1 MLIVLRLVK
10 HSWATWGV
18 DDTGYGRVSFFAR
31 PSFHGRAV
39 LFYPFVFLEKK
50 GKNKMKKILSLVIV
64 ALMLFSIV
72 SCDFVENI
80 ISPNTVEDSGAWEN
94 ATYLK
99 DKEFGNGKT
108 TVQVE
113 VKAEGESVTF
123 TIHTDKNILGD
134 ALVEHNLI
142 AGEEGQYGLYVK
154 LVNGIEADYDKDQTY
169 WAFYKN
175 GEYMMSGVDTTEIS
189 DGEHYEL
196 VKEK

>member
-1 MLIVLRLVK
+1 
-10 HSWATWGV
+10 
-18 DDTGYGRVSFFAR
+18 
-31 PSFHGRAV
+31 
-39 LFYPFVFLEKK
+39 
-50 GKNKMKKILSLVIV
+50 MKKILSLIIV

-72 SCDFVENI
+72 SCDFIEDI
-80 ISPNTVEDSGAWEN
+80 IYPGTVEDSGAWEN
-94 ATYLK
+94 ATYLN

-113 VKAEGESVTF
+113 VKAEGQSVTF

-134 ALVEHNLI
+134 ALTEHELI
-142 AGEEGQYGLYVK
+142 AGEEGQYGLYIK